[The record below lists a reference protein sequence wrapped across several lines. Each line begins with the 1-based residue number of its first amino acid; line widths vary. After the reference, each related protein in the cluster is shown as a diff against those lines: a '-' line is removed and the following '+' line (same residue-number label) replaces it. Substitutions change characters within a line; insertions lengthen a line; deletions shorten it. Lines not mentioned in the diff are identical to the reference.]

1 MDPNPRNLAEHRE
14 AAYASFV
21 QAFAHCEPALRGFVR
36 SLVPTWND
44 MQEVIQQT
52 CVVLW
57 RKYYEFDPDTDFRS
71 WAFTV
76 ARFEVLKYRRTR
88 ARDRHVFSEEL
99 LELLADEGAAEAARR
114 ESERRALEGCIQKLA
129 PHQREL
135 IERCYDGSSTIRQ
148 VAESLGR
155 SAGALYKALDR
166 VRRTL
171 LDCIEGSLA
180 REAGYE

>member
-1 MDPNPRNLAEHRE
+1 MDQNIRQLAELRE

-21 QAFAHCEPALRGFVR
+21 QAFARCEPGLRAFVR
-36 SLVPTWND
+36 ALVPTWD
-44 MQEVIQQT
+44 DTEEVVQQT

-57 RKYYEFDPDTDFRS
+57 RKYDEFEPGTDFLS

-76 ARFEVLKYRRTR
+76 ARFEALKYRRTR

-99 LELLADEGAAEAARR
+99 IAMLADEGGAESARR

-135 IERCYDGSSTIRQ
+135 IERCYGGTSTIREA
-148 VAESLGR
+148 AESLQR
-155 SAGALYKALDR
+155 SATGLYKALDR
-166 VRRTL
+166 VRSAL
-171 LDCIEGSLA
+171 LACIEQTLA
-180 REAGYE
+180 RETGYE